1 MTTGTPKMSAIQLT
15 ILKHLHMRGHA
26 MYMFQIAKELNKRFI
41 GVGKLRKHGYIR
53 ATDQGWLIT
62 ESGKLRVE
70 EGV

>member
-26 MYMFQIAKELNKRFI
+26 MYMYQIAKELGKRFI
-41 GVGKLRKHGYIR
+41 GVGKLRKCGYIR
-53 ATDQGWLIT
+53 PTDQGWLIT
-62 ESGKLRVE
+62 DSGKLRAE